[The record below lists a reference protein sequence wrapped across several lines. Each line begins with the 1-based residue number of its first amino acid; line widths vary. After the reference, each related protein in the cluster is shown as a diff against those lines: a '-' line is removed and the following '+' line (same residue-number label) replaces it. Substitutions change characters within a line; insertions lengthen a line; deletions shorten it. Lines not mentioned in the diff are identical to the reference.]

1 MNYVPMCVSSFKQ
14 LLKYVNLKCCFLNMC
29 GIWNKYLHCT
39 TNPQILG
46 NWLIFFGT
54 CAYCAD
60 KFNWSIIQHNKQ
72 WSLKSTTYLLSINYL
87 LTTNWA
93 PIDFIWTKYL
103 LPINYLFTTYQLP
116 TCNLLLGSSSPLII
130 FSRNSSKLPGKQYCS
145 RNGRRWLIKAF
156 VSRLK
161 KKKKKK
167 KCFFTQ
173 AAHLSSVASTTYV
186 V

>member
-1 MNYVPMCVSSFKQ
+1 
-14 LLKYVNLKCCFLNMC
+14 MC

-46 NWLIFFGT
+46 NWLIFLELVLT
-54 CAYCAD
+54 VLTNLIDQLC
-60 KFNWSIIQHNKQ
+60 
-72 WSLKSTTYLLSINYL
+72 STINNEASKALPIYYISINYL

-167 KCFFTQ
+167 NVSFFRTTNINKLFILIFCCF
-173 AAHLSSVASTTYV
+173 
-186 V
+186 